1 VDLPQVV
8 KVKLV
13 RDNITAR
20 GPQEVVRKC
29 NTPAGLL
36 GLLCAKL
43 HEEAQE
49 IADDPKNPEEY
60 GDLYEVMLRI
70 MDLNGVSW
78 SEVEDI
84 RIAKAK
90 EKGSF
95 DKGMVLIVDPSD
107 ADR

>member
-1 VDLPQVV
+1 M
-8 KVKLV
+8 KIKLV
-13 RDNITAR
+13 RDNITSR

-70 MDLNGVSW
+70 MKMNGVSW
-78 SEVEDI
+78 EQVEKI
-84 RIAKAK
+84 RLEKAAD
-90 EKGSF
+90 KGVF
-95 DKGMVLIVDPSD
+95 DEGMVLIVDPSQ
-107 ADR
+107 ADL